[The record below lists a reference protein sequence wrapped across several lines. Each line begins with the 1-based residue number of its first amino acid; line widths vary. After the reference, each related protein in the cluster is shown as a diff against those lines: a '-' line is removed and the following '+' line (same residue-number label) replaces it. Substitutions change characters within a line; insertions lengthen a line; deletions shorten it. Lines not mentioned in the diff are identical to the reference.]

1 MQLPVFVD
9 SIDVLSC
16 SAGPRGLCLG
26 CDCQFLIRVELIS
39 SFVPFFIECCLLGC
53 SATIVVFAS
62 LYTRF
67 FLIVEFISPWIILS
81 IEILT
86 IILLCN
92 DCVPSSVSYFFIF
105 NSIAI
110 YFVTDII
117 INLSRAVTLIAG
129 FNFAVVNE
137 DNWCWYFITPPS
149 VFTLDISSCPCR
161 WPCCVSLVDFSG
173 EIYNVR
179 CYIPEGVICWFGF

>member
-26 CDCQFLIRVELIS
+26 CDCQFLIQVELIS
-39 SFVPFFIECCLLGC
+39 FFVLLFIECCLLGC

-67 FLIVEFISPWIILS
+67 FFDRGIFYFSLNYFIHRKSDYNIALQRLCS
-81 IEILT
+81 I
-86 IILLCN
+86 
-92 DCVPSSVSYFFIF
+92 SYFFIC

-110 YFVTDII
+110 YFGADII

-137 DNWCWYFITPPS
+137 DN
-149 VFTLDISSCPCR
+149 
-161 WPCCVSLVDFSG
+161 
-173 EIYNVR
+173 
-179 CYIPEGVICWFGF
+179 